1 MLKRLIFIKIIVEI
15 AKYLIIFDDIL
26 VSVEKM

>member
-1 MLKRLIFIKIIVEI
+1 MLKRLIFIKIIVKI